1 MVSSKYV
8 IEVRGLTKKF
18 KDVTAVDNISFNVG
32 LGEIVGFLGPNGS
45 GKTTTIR
52 MLCGLLKPT
61 KGKGQCL
68 GYDIKK
74 ESKEIKSHIGYMSQ
88 AFSLYNDLTVYQNL
102 DLLARLYGISKRR
115 RSIKNRM
122 QQFEIEPFRDR
133 LVRTLSGGQKQRVAL
148 AAAVI
153 HNPILMLLDEPTSAV
168 DPKSRRDFWKAIY
181 NLSQEGITILL
192 STHNMDEVQ
201 YCKRIIYM
209 SNGRIMLDST
219 VPEMMKTIPLHTW
232 RVSGPN
238 LILLSEQ
245 LKVLPGVEQ
254 ITLYNTNLH
263 VSGSDLPEILQA
275 IAPYQNLK
283 IYKWEQI
290 SPNMNDIFMWLT
302 SKAGEPRN
310 E

>member
-1 MVSSKYV
+1 MISTKYV
-8 IEVRGLTKKF
+8 IEVHGLTKKF
-18 KDVTAVDNISFNVG
+18 KDVTAVDNISFKVK

-74 ESKEIKSHIGYMSQ
+74 QSKEIKSHIGYMSQ

-102 DLLARLYGISKRR
+102 DLLARLYGVSKRR
-115 RSIKNRM
+115 KAIKNRM
-122 QQFEIEPFRDR
+122 LQFEIETFKDR
-133 LVRTLSGGQKQRVAL
+133 LVGTLSGGQKQRVSL

-153 HNPILMLLDEPTSAV
+153 HNPILMLLDEPTAAV

-181 NLSQEGITILL
+181 NLSQEGIAVLL

-219 VPEMMKTIPLHTW
+219 VSEMIEKIQLYTW
-232 RVSGPN
+232 KVTGPN

-245 LKVLPGVEQ
+245 LKILPGVEQ
-254 ITLYNTNLH
+254 VTLYNTNLH
-263 VSGSDLPEILQA
+263 VCSADLTGLLNA
-275 IAPYQNLK
+275 IAPYQKLER
-283 IYKWEQI
+283 YSWEQI
-290 SPNMNDIFMWLT
+290 SPDMNDIFMWLT
-302 SKAGEPRN
+302 GKEGEPQY